1 MIKKTLQIPTGKSET
16 ITLEEDKM
24 SLKISVMAGA
34 SLIIY
39 DIQTEEKD
47 TSREVEI
54 TLEGEN
60 SEAKVYG
67 LYILKGRAKAASK
80 IQIKHLKKN
89 CKSSQIYRAILDDN
103 SQGNFEGNI
112 YVAKEAAGTEATQ
125 ETKTLLLSEGAK
137 VKALPKLE
145 IFAEDVICRHGV
157 TSGQIDEDTL
167 FYMRSR
173 GISEHKAKELL
184 TLSFLSEVLDKIHLP
199 DTKLKEFKKD
209 CLHIYS

>member
-1 MIKKTLQIPTGKSET
+1 MIKIPENTTEV
-16 ITLEEDKM
+16 ITLTEDKI

-54 TLEGEN
+54 TLEEEN
-60 SEAKVYG
+60 SKIEVYG
-67 LYILKGRAKAASK
+67 LYMLKGGTKATSK
-80 IQIKHLKKN
+80 INVKHLAKN
-89 CKSSQIYRAILDDN
+89 CHSSQIYRAILDDN

-137 VKALPKLE
+137 IKTLPKLE

-199 DTKLKEFKKD
+199 DAKLKEFKKD